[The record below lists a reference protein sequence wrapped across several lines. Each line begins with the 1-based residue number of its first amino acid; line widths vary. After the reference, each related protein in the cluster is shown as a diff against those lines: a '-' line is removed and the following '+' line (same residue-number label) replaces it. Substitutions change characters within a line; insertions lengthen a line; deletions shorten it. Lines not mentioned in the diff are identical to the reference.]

1 MNNKIRYL
9 LAIYILIICAPLQ
22 GRAAET
28 VLVGGYEFA
37 PFVQRTEAGGYEG
50 ATLDLIALLNQYQK
64 DYIFAFRSTLPDTRY
79 QAFDRGR
86 FDALFFENKQWGW
99 AGYNIASSEVFLR
112 GVEVCVAL
120 KDTAKNQD
128 YFASFVGKRMI
139 GVRGYHYGIANFNAD
154 PDVLENDFNFVLTT
168 SNANSM
174 KLLEFGRGDVAIVT
188 LSFLKM
194 YLDINP
200 ELKGKLLVSDKLDQ
214 EYAHSV
220 LIREGL
226 GLKVGLINIWL
237 KKLDEEGLLDPLWKK
252 WGLDAFQLR
261 IDEASL

>member
-1 MNNKIRYL
+1 
-9 LAIYILIICAPLQ
+9 
-22 GRAAET
+22 

-50 ATLDLIALLNQYQK
+50 ATLDLIALLNQYQV
-64 DYIFAFRSTLPDTRY
+64 DYTFVFRGTLPDTRY

-86 FDALFFENKQWGW
+86 FDVLFFENKQWGW
-99 AGYNIASSEVFLR
+99 ADYNVASSEVFLR
-112 GVEVCVAL
+112 GVEVYVAL
-120 KDTAKNQD
+120 KETAKNQD
-128 YFASFVGKRMI
+128 YFASLVGKRMI

-154 PDVLENDFNFVLTT
+154 PEVLESDFNFVLTT

-194 YLDINP
+194 YLEMNP
-200 ELKGKLLVSDKLDQ
+200 ELKGELLISDKLDQ

-220 LIREGL
+220 LIRESL

-237 KKLDEEGLLDPLWKK
+237 EKLNKEGLLDRLWKK
-252 WGLDAFQLR
+252 WGLDASQVR
-261 IDEASL
+261 INEVSP